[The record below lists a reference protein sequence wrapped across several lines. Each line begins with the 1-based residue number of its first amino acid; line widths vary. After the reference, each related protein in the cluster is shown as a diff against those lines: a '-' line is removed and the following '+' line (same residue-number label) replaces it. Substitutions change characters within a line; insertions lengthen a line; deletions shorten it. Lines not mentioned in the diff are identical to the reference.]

1 MAGPAWGQKS
11 CYFPFNFSVDILTS
25 PAIFSFACSLKL
37 SRILKKRNGTSVRR
51 EGVNLEKREEAHFM
65 ALFSEKYKP
74 THSSPF
80 LLLSKREP
88 TLGAWLG
95 IHANRLIG
103 YEKKNVF
110 SSILDS

>member
-1 MAGPAWGQKS
+1 M
-11 CYFPFNFSVDILTS
+11 
-25 PAIFSFACSLKL
+25 
-37 SRILKKRNGTSVRR
+37 
-51 EGVNLEKREEAHFM
+51 NLEKREEAHFM

-80 LLLSKREP
+80 LLLSQGEP